1 MTTPAKRIFSHDGF
15 DSFSPCPALNILK
28 EAVKKKDEYLMVR
41 GRLTKREGTQK
52 NWVGGGKHIRGG
64 NILGRQELMKNNK
77 ELKRAL
83 A

>member
-52 NWVGGGKHIRGG
+52 CWMRGGKHIIQPEKQFKVC
-64 NILGRQELMKNNK
+64 NICIFE
-77 ELKRAL
+77 EIDSFY
-83 A
+83 